1 MLEWLCQKM
10 MKVEVSNKIG
20 ANKHEQSETRTS
32 YRCGF
37 RLRRL
42 DIRLGTMYLIVP
54 KIWNG
59 GYIPFFVT
67 ERKRSEAAIVR

>member
-42 DIRLGTMYLIVP
+42 DIRLGTMYLMVP
-54 KIWNG
+54 KI
-59 GYIPFFVT
+59 
-67 ERKRSEAAIVR
+67 